1 MKKNHHH
8 PRISTIAAVVASAL
22 SFGAIANGFTEV
34 PMDVGPSVV
43 KQYKKEKPSVLEAAL
58 EQQFPTYYIIQLE
71 DSPLATYSGDVKGFA
86 PTAKSAYN
94 ESKLALNTVQAQAYG
109 QYLSTKQR
117 EVLGALQ
124 SKFPQLQVERSL
136 QITLNG
142 FIVTHPGKV
151 DIKEQLSA
159 IPGVKKVF
167 AHEVYEAQMDTS
179 NTLIKTESAWSLLG
193 GKSVAGKGIKVAI
206 IDGGINADHP
216 MFAANGHE
224 RPAGLPQT
232 DYCATIDES
241 FCNDKLVI
249 ARYYTPTFAV
259 HPSEHISPRDFGG
272 HGTHVAGTAV
282 GNEISGSYNDVP
294 VTLSGVAPGAT
305 LMVYKALFQT
315 PAGRGSGSNM
325 MLVGALEDA
334 VADGADVINNSWGG
348 GPGGNPADSVYTPIF
363 TAAEAAGVMI
373 VTAAGNDG
381 PGATTVGCPGCIE
394 AGITVASTQT
404 GRTFGV
410 EVTAPGLES
419 AASALP
425 GSGDFKLTAD
435 ITGALLPSSVAAA
448 TNLEGCTAF
457 PADTFKD
464 KIAMIPRGTCSFS
477 IKADNAKAAGATA
490 LIVYNNQAGVIS
502 MSMPGV
508 TLPSVSIT
516 QTAGDAILDAWEEG
530 ATVTISAV
538 KQLINPANVDAMS
551 DFSSRGPNGDS
562 SFLKPEI
569 AAPGSDILS
578 ASAVPGETF
587 YINSGTSMAS
597 PHVAG
602 AAALLRQHRPELDAF
617 QIKSILMTSS
627 NSAVKKEDAVTEATP
642 FDRGAGRLDL
652 EAATK
657 TAIAF
662 DKASI
667 VSTGCAVTCTF
678 ERVITNLMPEDGEWE
693 GVVEFSNSD
702 VTGEIS
708 TPTVSLAADG
718 SASFVVTANVAY
730 ADAGWQFGQVIWTD
744 TSGKYAKA
752 HLPIAIMAKQS
763 DDSQLAS
770 TMLISDEIKGGT
782 PFEMQSAG
790 GHSGANEFINFTVR
804 IPEQATV
811 DPASVSLTESRANR
825 TGFSIAPNGRTMAW
839 AGSMS
844 GVAASATL
852 TNATFLGQGLSLT
865 QFSGTASLPCS
876 AVCDEVNYTFAIGNY
891 GGFTYKGQQVSTIT
905 MSDNGF
911 IAAATQSTQGAWAN
925 QQLPSV
931 STPNAVIAPL
941 WSDYAVGGSYG
952 GNILYNIL
960 TDAQDN
966 DWFVIEWNNVQE
978 YDSPT
983 GNRYTFAVWIKL
995 GTDEVYLN
1003 YLTVPALPAAAT
1015 VGVEDITGT
1024 LGTSY
1029 YYNGQGSVPT
1039 AGQALRAR
1047 LTSATAAKVTVDYEL
1062 TAPFGQAEAL
1072 TTEVTHGESVRLNL
1086 AGKFET
1092 SSTLLSH
1099 VTTSSNAG
1107 TYNAAVPLHI
1117 SSVAGYTAKIV
1128 TAPTQGTV
1136 TVVTETTADGEE
1148 AGLVLVYTPTEVTP
1162 TAENPLPTTDSFT
1175 YQIEDAEG
1183 ATSSTATV
1191 SVTLK
1196 APNVAPV
1203 AAASASV
1210 SRANVGETVTLSAA
1224 QSTDANGDT
1233 LSYVWTQTS
1242 GPSVTLT
1249 NANAVSA
1256 TFNAPALG
1264 ADATL
1269 AFTVTVSDG
1278 QLSSTATA
1286 SVAVA
1291 AEPKKSSGSLGFL
1304 MTLLALPLA
1313 LLRRRKR
1320 A

>member
-1 MKKNHHH
+1 MKKTHH
-8 PRISTIAAVVASAL
+8 PRISTVAAVVASAL
-22 SFGAIANGFTEV
+22 SFGAIASDFTAV
-34 PMDVGPSVV
+34 PMDIGPSVV
-43 KQYKKEKPSVLEAAL
+43 TQYKKEKPSALEAAL

-71 DSPLATYSGDVKGFA
+71 DAPLATYNGGVKGFA
-86 PTAKSAYN
+86 PTEKSAS
-94 ESKLALNTVQAQAYG
+94 ETKLALNSVQSQAYG
-109 QYLSTKQR
+109 RYLSTKQR

-151 DIKEQLSA
+151 DIKKQLSA

-167 AHEVYEAQMDTS
+167 EHEIYEAQMDAS
-179 NTLIKTESAWSLLG
+179 NTLIKTQSAWDLLG
-193 GKSVAGKGIKVAI
+193 NPSVAGKGVKVAI

-282 GNEISGSYNDVP
+282 GNQISGTYEDAP

-348 GPGGNPADSVYTPIF
+348 GAGGNPADSVYTPIF

-404 GRTFGV
+404 GRTFGA
-410 EVTAPGLES
+410 EVTAPGLEE
-419 AASALP
+419 AAHALP
-425 GSGDFKLTAD
+425 GAGDFKLTAEIKD
-435 ITGALLPSSVAAA
+435 TLLLPSAIAAA
-448 TNLEGCTAF
+448 NNLEGCSAF

-464 KIAMIPRGTCSFS
+464 KIAMIPRGTCAFS
-477 IKADNAKAAGATA
+477 DKANNAQAAGAKA
-490 LIVYNNQAGVIS
+490 LIVYNNAAGVIS

-516 QTAGDAILDAWEEG
+516 QADGALILDAWEEG
-530 ATVTISAV
+530 STATISAI
-538 KQLINPANVDAMS
+538 KQLMNPANVDAMS

-578 ASAVPGETF
+578 ASAVPGDVF
-587 YINSGTSMAS
+587 NINSGTSMAS

-602 AAALLRQHRPELDAF
+602 AAALLRQQRPELDAF

-627 NSAVKKEDAVTEATP
+627 NPAVKKEDATTEATP
-642 FDRGAGRLDL
+642 FDRGAGRLDI

-657 TAIAF
+657 TAVAF
-662 DKASI
+662 DQASI
-667 VSTGCAVTCTF
+667 VSNGCAVTCTF

-708 TPTVSLAADG
+708 TPTVALDANG
-718 SASFVVTANVAY
+718 SASFVLTVNVAY
-730 ADAGWQFGQVIWTD
+730 ADAGWQFGQVVWTD
-744 TSGKYAKA
+744 KSGKYAQA
-752 HLPIAIMAKQS
+752 HLPIAVMARQS
-763 DDSQLAS
+763 DNSQLAS
-770 TMLISDEIKGGT
+770 TMLISDAIKGGT
-782 PFEMQSAG
+782 PFEMQSSG
-790 GHSGANEFINFTVR
+790 GHTGATEYVNFTVR
-804 IPEQATV
+804 IPEQATI
-811 DPASVSLTESRANR
+811 DPASVSLTETRANR

-844 GVAASATL
+844 GTAASATL
-852 TNATFLGQGLSLT
+852 TNATFLGQGVSLA
-865 QFSGTASLPCS
+865 QFQSTAALPCEN
-876 AVCDEVNYTFAIGNY
+876 VCDEVRYTFNVGNF
-891 GGFTYKGQQVSTIT
+891 GGFTYNGQQVSTIT
-905 MSDNGF
+905 ISDNGF
-911 IAAATQSTQGAWAN
+911 IAAANQSTTGSWLN
-925 QQLPSV
+925 QQLPNV

-941 WSDYAVGGSYG
+941 WSDYAVGGAYG
-952 GNILYNIL
+952 GNILYNVL
-960 TDAQDN
+960 NDGQN
-966 DWFVIEWNNVQE
+966 DWFAIEWNNVQE

-1015 VGVEDITGT
+1015 VGIEDITGT

-1029 YYNGQGSVPT
+1029 YYNGQGSAPT

-1062 TAPFGQAEAL
+1062 TAPFGQAEAI

-1099 VTTSSNAG
+1099 VTTSSTAG

-1117 SSVAGYTAKIV
+1117 TSVDGYTAKVV
-1128 TAPTQGTV
+1128 TEPTYGTV
-1136 TVVTETTADGEE
+1136 TVVTETSAEGEE

-1162 TAENPLPTTDSFT
+1162 TEENPLPTTDSFT

-1203 AAASASV
+1203 AAASASA
-1210 SRANVGETVTLSAA
+1210 SRANVGETVTLSASG
-1224 QSTDANGDT
+1224 STDANDDA
-1233 LSYVWTQTS
+1233 LSYTWTQTS

-1256 TFNAPALG
+1256 TFKAPALG
-1264 ADATL
+1264 ADTTL

-1278 QLSSTATA
+1278 QLSSTATT
-1286 SVAVA
+1286 SVVVV
-1291 AEPKKSSGSLGFL
+1291 AEPKKKSSGSFGFL
-1304 MTLLALPLA
+1304 ITLLALPLA
-1313 LLRRRKR
+1313 LLRRRQR